1 MQEYISDITDSDI
14 FVEYTLTSTLI
25 QENNIEYEYVENEW
39 MDVRYKIILT

>member
-25 QENNIEYEYVENEW
+25 QENNIEYEYVENE
-39 MDVRYKIILT
+39 